1 MSSAKTA
8 EPIEMPF
15 GLWLGLAQGIV
26 RGGSLYVL
34 RDVAM
39 ATNFGTKMAINWLC
53 VNDSDTAISYV
64 GEFEWSANRTQ
75 IMSIPFTYGTLLWR
89 PVFGF

>member
-15 GLWLGLAQGIV
+15 GLWLGLDQGIV

-34 RDVAM
+34 RVVAM

-53 VNDSDTAISYV
+53 VNDSDTAIGYV